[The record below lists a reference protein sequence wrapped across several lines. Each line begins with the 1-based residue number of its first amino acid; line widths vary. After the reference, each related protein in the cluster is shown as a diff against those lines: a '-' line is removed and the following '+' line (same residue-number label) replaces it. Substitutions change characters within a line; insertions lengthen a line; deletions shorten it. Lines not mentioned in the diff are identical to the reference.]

1 MCRTNRFV
9 SGKPKHANA
18 KPYVRAKV
26 KRENYDE
33 VDIKSPVRK

>member
-18 KPYVRAKV
+18 KPYVRAKS
-26 KRENYDE
+26 KREYQE
-33 VDIKSPVRK
+33 ECETSSKQY